1 MKRFLAS
8 LCAGALLLPSAGLA
22 DTLTAPMTPADMEAV
37 WQESFERMNTTGEVN
52 PSGELPGAG
61 MLDYPTALTLARQA
75 ILDTYGTPEAELD
88 AMGVYPDY
96 YEDVWHLY
104 FTPRA
109 GTDVD
114 ADHDASGVGE
124 YRVYLSAATGEVEYV
139 NWYIDD
145 FWPLA
150 QRVWDAGKR
159 DVVYDKARTAGF
171 YQQSREQQEHFR
183 QLLAEAGYD
192 MSRVGMD
199 AETLLERRA
208 LELLFADPDTVV
220 QPEDDPLVA
229 RAWEALE
236 AAYGVDGDMM
246 RRYAYVATYSPL
258 ETGTTDICISYNFEV
273 EARWQEDRIG
283 YWDCLLFSD
292 ARRLGLFMVQLDK
305 ASGQVVNT
313 VHAYADDAAE
323 NESDTLLGKARW
335 TAENFAAFDGA
346 YARRKATMDAA
357 VAEGRSLM
365 ELEILSDRLMRE
377 LGGDPALYGS
387 LPEEDTDI
395 GVENGW
401 PMAWTAAARAAGME
415 EDAFRAAYQAG
426 ECHYCLDRTYEYYF
440 WDEGDRGYRV
450 VLDAATGDVVSA
462 EAARSNG

>member
-1 MKRFLAS
+1 MKRFLAV
-8 LCAGALLLPSAGLA
+8 LCAGAMLAPSAGLA
-22 DTLTAPMTPADMEAV
+22 DTLSAPMTEAEMEAI
-37 WQESFERMNTTGEVN
+37 WQASFERMNTTAEVN
-52 PSGELPGAG
+52 PAGELPGAG
-61 MLDYPTALTLARQA
+61 MLDYPTALTLARQV
-75 ILDTYGTPEAELD
+75 ILDTYGTPEEELD

-96 YEDVWHLY
+96 YDDVWHLY
-104 FTPRA
+104 FTPRT

-114 ADHDASGVGE
+114 ADHDAPGVGE
-124 YRVYLSAATGEVEYV
+124 YRVYLDAATGQVEYV

-159 DVVYDKARTAGF
+159 DVVYAKAQTATF

-183 QLLAEAGYD
+183 QLLSDAGYD

-199 AETLLERRA
+199 AETLLESRA

-220 QPEDDPLVA
+220 QPEEDPLVA
-229 RAWEALE
+229 RAWETLE
-236 AAYGVDGDMM
+236 AAYGVDGAMM

-258 ETGTTDICISYNFEV
+258 ETGTIDICINYNFEV

-283 YWDCLLFSD
+283 YWDCLLFSY

-305 ASGQVVNT
+305 ESGQVVNT
-313 VHAYADDAAE
+313 VHVYDDDAKT
-323 NESDTLLGKARW
+323 NVPGTLLGKLRW
-335 TAENFAAFDGA
+335 TAEDFAAFDEA
-346 YARRKATMDAA
+346 YIHRKETMDAA

-365 ELEILSDRLMRE
+365 ALEILSDQLMRDI
-377 LGGDPALYGS
+377 GGDPALYDS
-387 LPEEDTDI
+387 LPEEDTDM

-401 PMAWTAAARAAGME
+401 PAAWAAAAKAAGME
-415 EDAFRAAYQAG
+415 EEAFRAAYQAG
-426 ECHYCLDRTYEYYF
+426 ECSYCLDRTYEYYF
-440 WDEGDRGYRV
+440 WGEGDTGYRV

-462 EAARSNG
+462 EVTRSNG